1 MNKVF
6 VAVTAVIVLGCAT
19 SPAMAKK
26 KDKISAVPVE
36 APFEPLKPVLAS
48 FPTGVS
54 PTAPTI
60 SADGALLPTN
70 TEIVVRMNSELNSKQ
85 AKEGSAFTT
94 TVAYDVMLGNMVVI
108 PRGAPASGV
117 VTWRTGKGAF
127 GKSAK
132 MTYEIRSLDLGGQRV
147 PLSGKF
153 RQEGK
158 GNTGAAVGAVVAVGV
173 FGAFVTGKSAIVEQG
188 RELKVY
194 TTSAIPVALPQ
205 AAPAMVSAPAEAPV
219 APAAAPIAPAT
230 PVPATTPTSTQ

>member
-6 VAVTAVIVLGCAT
+6 VAVTAMVALGCAT
-19 SPAMAKK
+19 SPALAKK
-26 KDKISAVPVE
+26 KEKVSAVPVE
-36 APFEPLKPVLAS
+36 APYEPIKPVLAS
-48 FPTGVS
+48 FPVGVS
-54 PTAPTI
+54 SAVPSI
-60 SADGALLPTN
+60 SANGALLPTN

-85 AKEGSAFTT
+85 AKEGSAFTM

-153 RQEGK
+153 RQEGR

-194 TTSAIPVALPQ
+194 TTAAIPVVLPQ
-205 AAPAMVSAPAEAPV
+205 GAPAAVSAPVEAPV
-219 APAAAPIAPAT
+219 SPVPIAPAT